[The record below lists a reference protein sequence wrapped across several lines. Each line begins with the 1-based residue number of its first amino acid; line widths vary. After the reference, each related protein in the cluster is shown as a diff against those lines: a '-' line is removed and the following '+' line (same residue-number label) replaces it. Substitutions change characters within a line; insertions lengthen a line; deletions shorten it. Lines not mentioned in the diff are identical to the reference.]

1 MRHVRPLPY
10 HMLTLITM
18 NSSPSW
24 FTSIFT
30 LSCKPVTP
38 VGNVTICAT
47 SGTAVLTV
55 VAWHTHYKS
64 SIKYKIVPLT
74 VSISLIT
81 SFVENKKTKQNNR
94 ILLNWIFFLS
104 CHQMYSVNML
114 QLYTTPFHVN
124 MKMCRYFV

>member
-18 NSSPSW
+18 NSCPSW

-30 LSCKPVTP
+30 LSFKPVTP
-38 VGNVTICAT
+38 AGNVTICAT

-81 SFVENKKTKQNNR
+81 SFVENKKNKTKQRN
-94 ILLNWIFFLS
+94 IIELNIFLS
-104 CHQMYSVNML
+104 CHQMFSVNML
-114 QLYTTPFHVN
+114 QLYTTQFHVN